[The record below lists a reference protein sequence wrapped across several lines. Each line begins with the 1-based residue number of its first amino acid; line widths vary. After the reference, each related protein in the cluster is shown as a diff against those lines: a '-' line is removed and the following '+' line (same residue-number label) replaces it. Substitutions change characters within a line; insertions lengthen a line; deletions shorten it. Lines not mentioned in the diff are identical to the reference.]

1 MMGLQW
7 GFGAKYS
14 GQVYHCFQCGP
25 DAEADGIDG
34 VINAYKSTFAS
45 GLVMSSPTDI
55 TEVLSAAA
63 AFARSGQEHAAS
75 EGKQKYSVL
84 LILTDGS
91 VSDIESTIETLNLIA
106 DSPLSVVIVGI
117 GNSDFSEMQ
126 FLDDSGSGLDV
137 CQFVEF
143 NSHSDD
149 FSSLTRATMLEIPNQ
164 LTSYFNRHG
173 IRPNPLVE
181 VVEEDIVVEPEEED
195 IIVDMNFNDDGKI
208 VVTSPGGVFVPRGAY

>member
-1 MMGLQW
+1 MLLQW

-25 DAEADGIDG
+25 DAEADGITG
-34 VINAYKSTFAS
+34 VLNAYKATFAS

-55 TEVLSAAA
+55 TEVLSSAA

-91 VSDIESTIETLNLIA
+91 VSDIGSTIETLNLIA

-117 GNSDFSEMQ
+117 GNADFGEMQ
-126 FLDDSGSGLDV
+126 FLDESGSGLDV

-143 NSHSDD
+143 NAHSDD

-164 LTSYFNRHG
+164 LTSYYSRHG
-173 IRPNPLVE
+173 IRPNPPLE

-195 IIVDMNFNDDGKI
+195 IVVDMDFNNDGNI
-208 VVTSPGGVFVPRGAY
+208 VVTSGGGVFVPRGAY